1 MGAALAATRYRR
13 LYESAVL
20 KALGATRGLLIGSF
34 AMEYLM
40 LGIVGGV
47 IGVGLASALSWALLR
62 WVFELSWTLS
72 PHVLLIGLGL
82 TMGLTLMVGLF
93 STYRLLGQR
102 PLSVLRQE

>member
-20 KALGATRGLLIGSF
+20 KALGATRGLLLGSF
-34 AMEYLM
+34 ALEYLL
-40 LGIVGGV
+40 LGIVGGA

-62 WVFELSWTLS
+62 WVFELGWTLH
-72 PHVLLIGLGL
+72 PYVLVIGLGL
-82 TMGLTLMVGLF
+82 TMVLTLIVGFL

-102 PLSVLRQE
+102 PLSVLRYE